1 MVVFEKVCDILS
13 EQLGVDT
20 EELSMDTRI
29 VDDLMADSLD
39 MVEIMMSIEDAFG
52 IEEVPTEKM
61 EEIKTIGDIVRYIGE
76 DD

>member
-76 DD
+76 ED

>member
-1 MVVFEKVCDILS
+1 MVFEKVCDILS